1 MKLLSSKRALA
12 VVLVLLFLF
21 MLALNFITPY
31 QADDFAYHF
40 RFDNGEAL
48 DSVADIFPSLAA
60 HSQILNGRLIA
71 HFFVHLFEF
80 LPKAVFNVINAAV
93 FIALLVLMGR
103 FVTCDLPRSRAA
115 VLLLSFFAVWV
126 FLPAFGEVVLWLDG
140 SVNYLWAIVLN
151 LVFLLPYCRLFMDG
165 KSIKSPLTGLGLVLF
180 AFVCGAFQETMSTAS
195 FLVALVFV
203 LAARFYEKRRVGIYY
218 ILGVAASFAGLLFM
232 ALQPAESV
240 VKSSSV
246 SFVTFYHSFLN
257 MMGYFRFFWPL
268 IALFV
273 VDFALC
279 AFSKVSKKRL
289 ILAGIFFLGFLCA
302 NGVML
307 LAKIYPARCAA
318 PAAVFLLIADGLL
331 LNWLSELKY
340 KKAVACILLLLCA
353 AALFCGLVGTADIAS
368 TFAQFKANEAKII
381 QAAID
386 GTPELLL
393 PELHGCTKYSVAYE
407 MIFPSPIDWVNE
419 YICNYYGVESIIGYD
434 FYTDIFK
441 DIKYICTK
449 ALEFSA

>member
-1 MKLLSSKRALA
+1 MKLLSSKRAQA
-12 VVLVLLFLF
+12 VVLVLIFLF
-21 MLALNFITPY
+21 MLIINFITPY
-31 QADDFAYHF
+31 QADDFVYHF
-40 RFDNGEAL
+40 RFDNGERVE
-48 DSVADIFPSLAA
+48 SVADIFPSLSA
-60 HSQILNGRLIA
+60 HAQILNGRLIA
-71 HFFVHLFEF
+71 HFFVHLFEL
-80 LPKAVFNVINAAV
+80 LPKAVFNLINAAV
-93 FIALLVLMGR
+93 FMALLLLICR
-103 FVTCDLPRSRAA
+103 FVSCDLPRNRA
-115 VLLLSFFAVWV
+115 VILLLSFFAVWV
-126 FLPAFGEVVLWLDG
+126 FTPAFGEVALWLDG
-140 SVNYLWAIVLN
+140 SINYLWAIVLN
-151 LVFLLPYCRLFMDG
+151 LLFILPYCQLFMDD
-165 KSIKSPLTGLGLVLF
+165 KRIKNPLVGIGFILL

-195 FLVALVFV
+195 FLVTLVFV
-203 LAARFYEKRRVGIYY
+203 LAVRFYEKRKVGIYY
-218 ILGVAASFAGLLFM
+218 VLGVAASFAGILFM

-257 MMGYFRFFWPL
+257 MMGYFKFFWLL

-273 VDFALC
+273 VVFALC
-279 AFSKVSKKRL
+279 SFSKVSKKRL
-289 ILAGIFFLGFLCA
+289 LLSGIFFLGFLCA

-318 PAAVFLLIADGLL
+318 PAAVFLLITDGLL

-340 KKAVACILLLLCA
+340 KNAVVCILLLLCVA
-353 AALFCGLVGTADIAS
+353 AIFCGVLGTADIAS

-449 ALEFSA
+449 ALEFTA